1 MGLAG
6 SLTPCSSGRSTCL
19 HARRARIAPPGLP
32 GAAGRHA
39 APPRPD
45 GAPPSAPAGRLRP
58 RWGLG
63 PLSGAHASAGS
74 RVYMSTCL
82 HACEQ
87 HDRPRS
93 ITSRV
98 YMSTCLHARRARIAP
113 PGLPGAAGRH
123 AAPPRPDG
131 APPSAPAGR
140 LRPAGRGPLRGPSA
154 VLCAHVH
161 TCAPPCRAPG
171 QVVCTCVHAG
181 GWDVPSRWQSRTRGP
196 CGPSVCTCT
205 HVHTTCR
212 PISKPSLLVE
222 EPEQPLPRTAPADAK
237 DGRRTLLGEMR
248 NSATEGGSSGI
259 DPTCWR
265 PRVCRVCP
273 RMSCAAPW
281 TQARG
286 KARIDS
292 PR

>member
-1 MGLAG
+1 MLTCIHG
-6 SLTPCSSGRSTCL
+6 SSRKFDSVQLRTLDMFTCPQG
-19 HARRARIAPPGLP
+19 ADRAP
-32 GAAGRHA
+32 GAARRCRA
-39 APPRPD
+39 ARGPSPPRR
-45 GAPPSAPAGRLRP
+45 GSAVGPCGEAEARRPGPATRAIG
-58 RWGLG
+58 GLVCTCTHVRTA
-63 PLSGAHASAGS
+63 LSGAGS
-74 RVYMSTCL
+74 
-82 HACEQ
+82 
-87 HDRPRS
+87 
-93 ITSRV
+93 
-98 YMSTCLHARRARIAP
+98 
-113 PGLPGAAGRH
+113 G
-123 AAPPRPDG
+123 
-131 APPSAPAGR
+131 
-140 LRPAGRGPLRGPSA
+140 
-154 VLCAHVH
+154 
-161 TCAPPCRAPG
+161 
-171 QVVCTCVHAG
+171 VCTRVHAG
-181 GWDVPSRWQSRTRGP
+181 GWGVPSRWQSRTRGP

-237 DGRRTLLGEMR
+237 DGRRALLGEMR